1 MLKKIIS
8 KKTAEDAGEG
18 KLRPSCLPEFIGQN
32 SLKENLSLFI
42 KAARQR
48 DEQLDHCLFYGPPG
62 LGKTTLAYLLAR
74 EMNTHMI
81 GTSGPAL
88 ERQSDLAAILTN
100 LKSKDIFFIDEIH
113 RLRPQVEEILYQ
125 AMEEFS
131 IDIVIGKGAGAK
143 TIKLSISP
151 FTLVG
156 ATTRLGLLTSP
167 LRNRFGFMHMLKF
180 YSANDLKTI
189 IKRSAEILGIEISS
203 DGAAEISQRSRGTP
217 RIANRLLKRVRDL
230 AQVEGKNIITKEITN
245 QSLEMQGVD
254 DAGFDEMDKKLLLTV
269 IDRFGGGPVG
279 IETLAATLG
288 EDRNTIAD
296 VFEPYLL
303 QNNFLIRTPKGRM
316 ATEKAFL
323 HFKKSITNKTLF

>member
-1 MLKKIIS
+1 MLKKIVS

-18 KLRPSCLPEFIGQN
+18 KLRPNCLLEFIGQN

-62 LGKTTLAYLLAR
+62 LGKTTLAYLLAK

-189 IKRSAEILGIEISS
+189 IKRSAEILGIEISG

-269 IDRFGGGPVG
+269 IDKFGGGPVG

-288 EDRNTIAD
+288 EDRSTIAD